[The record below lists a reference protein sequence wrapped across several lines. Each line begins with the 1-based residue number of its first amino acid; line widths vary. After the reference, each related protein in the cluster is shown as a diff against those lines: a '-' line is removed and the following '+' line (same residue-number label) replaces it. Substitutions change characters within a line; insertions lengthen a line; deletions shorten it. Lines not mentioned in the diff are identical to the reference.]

1 MIRYEL
7 GCGCIKIAR
16 DLDLTFDSVFDI
28 VKAEYPGTYIR
39 LGTGV
44 TSV

>member
-16 DLDLTFDSVFDI
+16 DLDLTFDSVFEI
-28 VKAEYPGTYIR
+28 VRAEYPEGVRIGTH
-39 LGTGV
+39 V
-44 TSV
+44 TLI